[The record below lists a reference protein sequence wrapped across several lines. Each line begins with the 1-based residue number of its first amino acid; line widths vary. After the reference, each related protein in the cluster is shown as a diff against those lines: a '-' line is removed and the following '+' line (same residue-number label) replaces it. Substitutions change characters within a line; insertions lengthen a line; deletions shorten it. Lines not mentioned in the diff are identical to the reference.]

1 MSKFLFETFV
11 KKPTASSIEDIL
23 KNSEPFMLTIEN
35 RDSLLAAI
43 TTLEVTEENK
53 TTSAPLS
60 KPLPIVEV
68 AAPLLVA
75 SAVEVTLPTRADRI
89 NIQQK
94 DSLFWCIYIL
104 HYGYND
110 YIQVGRNYGVR
121 SLEVKKEVGE
131 WLEKNQGKMKQT
143 NYKVTKAAV
152 QEIMSECITCQ
163 KDTSMMCLL
172 ALLSCFQMNLFLLD
186 STGRLLLKFVGCV
199 DMADEH
205 PTYLLQKDDRG
216 KYSVMSEALTA
227 EEKMRWTEDCFSLVH
242 YEKPLQTISHYKLD
256 ELVVLA
262 KKMGVYEEGKKYK
275 KADLYLLVWNAC
287 SWK

>member
-23 KNSEPFMLTIEN
+23 RNSEPFMLTIEN
-35 RDSLLAAI
+35 RDSLLVTAI
-43 TTLEVTEENK
+43 TPVEELLEENK
-53 TTSAPLS
+53 TTSALLS
-60 KPLPIVEV
+60 EPLPVVEV

-75 SAVEVTLPTRADRI
+75 SAVTSADRI

-110 YIQVGRNYGVR
+110 YVQVGRNYGVR

-186 STGRLLLKFVGCV
+186 STGRLLLKFIGCV
-199 DMADEH
+199 DMTDEN

-227 EEKMRWTEDCFSLVH
+227 EEKLRWTEDCFSLVH

-256 ELVVLA
+256 ELLVLA
-262 KKMGVYEEGKKYK
+262 RKMGVYEEGKKYK